1 MLLDIGER
9 ETERKKPR
17 TNTGRRTRIRMA
29 SGKPALAAA
38 AALLLMLCVTGV
50 QQLAGQ
56 PPEVSVLLK
65 LDGATTEQQELFAL
79 GWMLRG
85 LPKCFE
91 DPTRKCLEIAIE
103 ECGIKL

>member
-1 MLLDIGER
+1 
-9 ETERKKPR
+9 
-17 TNTGRRTRIRMA
+17 MA

-65 LDGATTEQQELFAL
+65 LDGATTEQRELFAL

-85 LPKCFE
+85 LPKVLGTKYFGCAEEALSKCFE

>member
-1 MLLDIGER
+1 MV
-9 ETERKKPR
+9 
-17 TNTGRRTRIRMA
+17 

-38 AALLLMLCVTGV
+38 AALLLMLLVTGE

-56 PPEVSVLLK
+56 PLPVPPEASVLQK
-65 LDGATTEQQELFAL
+65 LDGATPEEQELFAL

-85 LPKCFE
+85 LPKVLGTKYFGRAEKALSNCFE
-91 DPTRKCLEIAIE
+91 DPTRKCLEIALE